1 MSDLI
6 NITGITAT
14 GFHGVLPKERSDG
27 QKFIVDAQLKVNLKN
42 LKDNLGK
49 TVNYAAVAELINGHI
64 VGDPVLLIETL
75 AENIAK
81 SILKEFKRVSQV
93 TITVHKPQ
101 APIPVVFSD
110 VSVQIV
116 RKR

>member
-14 GFHGVLPKERSDG
+14 GFHGVLPNERSDG

-42 LKDNLGK
+42 LKDNLEK
-49 TVNYAAVAELINGHI
+49 TVNYAAVAELINEHI
-64 VGDPVLLIETL
+64 VGDPVSLIETL

-81 SILKEFKRVSQV
+81 SILKEFKRVRQV

-101 APIPVVFSD
+101 APIPFAFND

>member
-42 LKDNLGK
+42 LKDNF
-49 TVNYAAVAELINGHI
+49 Y
-64 VGDPVLLIETL
+64 
-75 AENIAK
+75 
-81 SILKEFKRVSQV
+81 
-93 TITVHKPQ
+93 
-101 APIPVVFSD
+101 
-110 VSVQIV
+110 SVI
-116 RKR
+116 

>member
-6 NITGITAT
+6 NIIGITAN
-14 GFHGVLPKERSDG
+14 GFHGVIPKERSDG

-42 LKDNLGK
+42 LKDNLEK
-49 TVNYAAVAELINGHI
+49 TVNYAAVAELINEHI

-81 SILKEFKRVSQV
+81 SILKEFKRVRQV

-101 APIPVVFSD
+101 APIPVAFGD